1 MDPIHINDVIKAVRG
16 QLVQGS
22 SNIGINGVS
31 IDSRTIK
38 PGDLFL
44 AFPGERV
51 DGHDF
56 LEQVFDQGA
65 AAAVISHP
73 VNFQSR
79 AALIM
84 VDDPLKAL
92 QDLAYYY
99 RQLYNI
105 PVVAVTGSTGK
116 TTTKDLIAGVL
127 EQRFKVLKT
136 SGNYNNEIGLPLT
149 LLQLNHSHQ
158 IAVLEMAMRG
168 RGQIAALCELS
179 CPQVGVIT
187 NIGKTHLEL
196 LGSHE
201 AIALAKGELLQALPS
216 DGWAVLCGEDPW
228 QVKLSEMVSG
238 EVIFYGYSDH
248 CTVSA
253 SQVVLDNLDGV
264 EFNLSTPAGQRTCF
278 LPLPGAHNV
287 TNALAAAAV
296 GHRFGLTL
304 QEIAAGLQSASLTG
318 MRLEV
323 KEEKD
328 GVMIIDDSY
337 NASPSSTIAALRLLA
352 ESGGERTIAV
362 LGDMYEL
369 GEETVDGHR
378 QVGKEAVAL
387 QIDCLCTVGQLAR
400 EIAKGAINAGMD
412 SDLIYV
418 YQEKTEAVSFLR
430 SYLQKGDVVL
440 IKGSRGMK
448 MEEIVAAI
456 QDGEQGE

>member
-1 MDPIHINDVIKAVRG
+1 MEPMHLSDVIEAVRG
-16 QLVQGS
+16 ELVQGS
-22 SNIGINGVS
+22 SNIEISGVS
-31 IDSRTIK
+31 IDSRSIK
-38 PGDLFL
+38 PGDLFF

-65 AAAVISHP
+65 AAAVISHQ
-73 VNFQSR
+73 VNFQNR

-84 VDDPLKAL
+84 VADPLTAL

-99 RQLYNI
+99 RRLYSI

-127 EQRFKVLKT
+127 EQRFNVLKT

-149 LLQLNHSHQ
+149 LLQLKHSHQ
-158 IAVLEMAMRG
+158 VVVLEMAMRG
-168 RGQIAALCELS
+168 PGQIAALCELS
-179 CPQVGVIT
+179 RPQAGVIT

-196 LGSHE
+196 LGSQE

-216 DGWAVLCGEDPW
+216 DGWAMLNAEDPW
-228 QVKLSEMVSG
+228 QVKLSEKVSG

-248 CTVSA
+248 CTISA
-253 SQVVLDNLDGV
+253 SQVVLNNLAGV
-264 EFNLSTPAGQRTCF
+264 EFKLSTPAGQTPCF

-296 GHRFGLTL
+296 GYRFGLTP
-304 QEIAAGLQSASLTG
+304 QEIAAGLQSASLTE
-318 MRLEV
+318 MRLEI
-323 KEEKD
+323 KQGKD
-328 GVMIIDDSY
+328 GVKIIDDSY
-337 NASPSSTIAALRLLA
+337 NASPSSTIAALKLLA

>member
-1 MDPIHINDVIKAVRG
+1 MLRETLG
-16 QLVQGS
+16 Q
-22 SNIGINGVS
+22 
-31 IDSRTIK
+31 IDHSRSIK
-38 PGDLFL
+38 PGDLFF

-65 AAAVISHP
+65 AAAVISHQ
-73 VNFQSR
+73 VNFQNR

-84 VDDPLKAL
+84 VADPLTAL

-99 RQLYNI
+99 RRLYSI

-127 EQRFKVLKT
+127 EQRFNVLKT

-149 LLQLNHSHQ
+149 LLQLKHSHQ
-158 IAVLEMAMRG
+158 VVVLEMAMRG
-168 RGQIAALCELS
+168 PGQIAALCELS
-179 CPQVGVIT
+179 RPQAGVIT

-196 LGSHE
+196 LGSQE

-216 DGWAVLCGEDPW
+216 DGWAMLNAEDPW
-228 QVKLSEMVSG
+228 QVKLSEKVSG

-248 CTVSA
+248 CTISA
-253 SQVVLDNLDGV
+253 SQVVLNNLAGV
-264 EFNLSTPAGQRTCF
+264 EFKLSTPAGQTPCF

-296 GHRFGLTL
+296 GYRFGLTP
-304 QEIAAGLQSASLTG
+304 QEIAAGLQSASLTE
-318 MRLEV
+318 MRLEI
-323 KEEKD
+323 KQGKD
-328 GVMIIDDSY
+328 GVKIIDDSY
-337 NASPSSTIAALRLLA
+337 NASPSSTIAALKLLA

-387 QIDCLCTVGQLAR
+387 QIDCLCTVG
-400 EIAKGAINAGMD
+400 
-412 SDLIYV
+412 
-418 YQEKTEAVSFLR
+418 
-430 SYLQKGDVVL
+430 
-440 IKGSRGMK
+440 
-448 MEEIVAAI
+448 
-456 QDGEQGE
+456 

>member
-1 MDPIHINDVIKAVRG
+1 MEPMHLSDVIEAVRG
-16 QLVQGS
+16 ELVQGS
-22 SNIGINGVS
+22 SNIEISGVS
-31 IDSRTIK
+31 IDSRSIK

>member
-1 MDPIHINDVIKAVRG
+1 MEPMHLSDVIEAVRG
-16 QLVQGS
+16 ELVQGS
-22 SNIGINGVS
+22 SNIEISGVS
-31 IDSRTIK
+31 IDSRSIK
-38 PGDLFL
+38 PGDLFF

-65 AAAVISHP
+65 AAAVISHQ
-73 VNFQSR
+73 VNFQNR

-84 VDDPLKAL
+84 VADPLTAL

-99 RQLYNI
+99 RRLYSI

-337 NASPSSTIAALRLLA
+337 NASPSSTIAALKLLA

>member
-168 RGQIAALCELS
+168 RGQIV
-179 CPQVGVIT
+179 PIIPVG
-187 NIGKTHLEL
+187 
-196 LGSHE
+196 S
-201 AIALAKGELLQALPS
+201 ALP
-216 DGWAVLCGEDPW
+216 A
-228 QVKLSEMVSG
+228 K
-238 EVIFYGYSDH
+238 
-248 CTVSA
+248 TA
-253 SQVVLDNLDGV
+253 SMRCVVVVLPLV
-264 EFNLSTPAGQRTCF
+264 PVTP
-278 LPLPGAHNV
+278 
-287 TNALAAAAV
+287 
-296 GHRFGLTL
+296 
-304 QEIAAGLQSASLTG
+304 
-318 MRLEV
+318 
-323 KEEKD
+323 
-328 GVMIIDDSY
+328 II
-337 NASPSSTIAALRLLA
+337 
-352 ESGGERTIAV
+352 
-362 LGDMYEL
+362 
-369 GEETVDGHR
+369 
-378 QVGKEAVAL
+378 
-387 QIDCLCTVGQLAR
+387 
-400 EIAKGAINAGMD
+400 
-412 SDLIYV
+412 
-418 YQEKTEAVSFLR
+418 VSFL
-430 SYLQKGDVVL
+430 LG
-440 IKGSRGMK
+440 
-448 MEEIVAAI
+448 
-456 QDGEQGE
+456 

>member
-1 MDPIHINDVIKAVRG
+1 MEPMHLSDVIEAVRG
-16 QLVQGS
+16 ELVQGS
-22 SNIGINGVS
+22 SNIEISGVS
-31 IDSRTIK
+31 IDSRSIK
-38 PGDLFL
+38 PGDLFF

-65 AAAVISHP
+65 AAAVISHQ
-73 VNFQSR
+73 VNFQNR

-84 VDDPLKAL
+84 VADPLTAL

-99 RQLYNI
+99 RRLYSI

-127 EQRFKVLKT
+127 EQRFNVLKT

-149 LLQLNHSHQ
+149 LLQLKHSHQ
-158 IAVLEMAMRG
+158 VVVLEMAMRG
-168 RGQIAALCELS
+168 PGQIAALCELS
-179 CPQVGVIT
+179 RPQAGVIT

-196 LGSHE
+196 LGSQE

-216 DGWAVLCGEDPW
+216 DGWAMLNAEDPW
-228 QVKLSEMVSG
+228 QVKLSEKVSG

-248 CTVSA
+248 CTISA
-253 SQVVLDNLDGV
+253 SQVVLNNLAGV
-264 EFNLSTPAGQRTCF
+264 EFKLSTPAGQTPCF

-296 GHRFGLTL
+296 GYRFGLTP
-304 QEIAAGLQSASLTG
+304 QEIAAGLQSASLTE
-318 MRLEV
+318 MRLEI
-323 KEEKD
+323 KQGKD
-328 GVMIIDDSY
+328 GVKIIDDSY
-337 NASPSSTIAALRLLA
+337 NASPSSTIAALKLLA

-400 EIAKGAINAGMD
+400 EIAKGAINDGMD

>member
-105 PVVAVTGSTGK
+105 LVVAVTGSTGK

>member
-430 SYLQKGDVVL
+430 SYLQKGDAVL

>member
-1 MDPIHINDVIKAVRG
+1 MHLSDVIEAVRG
-16 QLVQGS
+16 ELVQGS
-22 SNIGINGVS
+22 SNIEISGVS
-31 IDSRTIK
+31 IDSRSIK
-38 PGDLFL
+38 PGDLFF

-65 AAAVISHP
+65 AAAVISHQ
-73 VNFQSR
+73 VNFQNR

-84 VDDPLKAL
+84 VADPLTAL

-99 RQLYNI
+99 RRLYSI

-127 EQRFKVLKT
+127 EQRFNVLKT

-149 LLQLNHSHQ
+149 LLQLKHSHQ
-158 IAVLEMAMRG
+158 VVVLEMAMRG
-168 RGQIAALCELS
+168 PGQIAALCELS
-179 CPQVGVIT
+179 RPQAGVIT

-196 LGSHE
+196 LGSQE

-216 DGWAVLCGEDPW
+216 DGWAMLNAEDPW
-228 QVKLSEMVSG
+228 QVKLSEKVSG

-248 CTVSA
+248 CTISA
-253 SQVVLDNLDGV
+253 SQVVLNNLAGV
-264 EFNLSTPAGQRTCF
+264 EFKLSTPAGQTPCF

-296 GHRFGLTL
+296 GYRFGLTP
-304 QEIAAGLQSASLTG
+304 QEIAAGLQSASLTE
-318 MRLEV
+318 MRLEI
-323 KEEKD
+323 KQGKD
-328 GVMIIDDSY
+328 GVKIIDDSY
-337 NASPSSTIAALRLLA
+337 NASPSSTIAALKLLA